1 MKEKVELGN
10 LPIPWLQHLTNDEAL
25 VMDFRI
31 KYMYGNRTLTSF
43 GKSIQT
49 EDGARTCAN
58 VLMLFYGTKWNRLYT
73 SYTSEYNP
81 IWNVDGKDTTTVTR
95 TVSTKHTGT
104 DTYSDSGS
112 DSATHS
118 GTDTYSDGGSDTTTI
133 SGTDIYSDSGSD
145 RTTHSGTDTYSDS
158 GTDSISKTD
167 SGNSNVVTKVNGFD
181 GGEVNDNTV
190 NTTNS
195 SKETDST
202 TYGKTNTNTKNL
214 KDDTTYGKTNT
225 NTKDLSNSTQY
236 GKTSTNTKDLTD
248 TTTYGKT
255 NTNTKDLTDTETEQ
269 TTTENIRGGNIG
281 VTMTQQMLESD
292 LSYWNKAS
300 SRFYDNVIKDILNEI
315 TLKIYVPENNMVDYD
330 DSEMS
335 PSTQTRITALL
346 NDGVPIAEVDTQTNT
361 VNTLIKNGIPVA
373 EAEVK
378 NG

>member
-1 MKEKVELGN
+1 MKEKVTQGN
-10 LPIPWLQHLTNDEAL
+10 LQVPWIQNLTNDEAL

-43 GKSIQT
+43 GETIQT
-49 EDGARTCAN
+49 EDGAKTCAN
-58 VLMLFYGTKWNRLYT
+58 VLMLFYGNKWDRLYT

-81 IWNVDGKDTTTVTR
+81 IWNVDGKETTTVTR
-95 TVSTKHTGT
+95 TGATTHTGT

-145 RTTHSGTDTYSDS
+145 STTHSGTDTYSDS

-167 SGNSNVVTKVNGFD
+167 SGNSNAITKVNGFD

-190 NTTNS
+190 STTTS
-195 SKETDST
+195 SEETDST

-214 KDDTTYGKTNT
+214 KDNTTYGKTNT
-225 NTKDLSNSTQY
+225 NTKDLSNSTNY

-255 NTNTKDLTDTETEQ
+255 NTNTKDLTDTETEK
-269 TTTENIRGGNIG
+269 TTTENTRGGNIG
-281 VTMTQQMLESD
+281 VTMTQQLLEAD
-292 LSYWNKAS
+292 LNYWNKAS
-300 SRFYDNVIKDILNEI
+300 ARFYDNVIKDILNEI
-315 TLKIYVPENNMVDYD
+315 TLKIYVPES
-330 DSEMS
+330 DS
-335 PSTQTRITALL
+335 
-346 NDGVPIAEVDTQTNT
+346 
-361 VNTLIKNGIPVA
+361 
-373 EAEVK
+373 
-378 NG
+378 

>member
-1 MKEKVELGN
+1 MNSDMESLIIIIHSLHGVE
-10 LPIPWLQHLTNDEAL
+10 WDHLW
-25 VMDFRI
+25 
-31 KYMYGNRTLTSF
+31 S
-43 GKSIQT
+43 
-49 EDGARTCAN
+49 
-58 VLMLFYGTKWNRLYT
+58 
-73 SYTSEYNP
+73 SYKATYNP
-81 IWNVDGKDTTTVTR
+81 IWNVDGKETTTVTR

-118 GTDTYSDGGSDTTTI
+118 GTDTYSDDGSDTTTI
-133 SGTDIYSDSGSD
+133 SGTDTYSDSGSD
-145 RTTHSGTDTYSDS
+145 STTHSGTDTYSDS

-167 SGNSNVVTKVNGFD
+167 SGNTNVITKVNGFD

-190 NTTNS
+190 STTTS

-225 NTKDLSNSTQY
+225 NTKDLSNSTKY

-255 NTNTKDLTDTETEQ
+255 NTNTKDLTDTESEK
-269 TTTENIRGGNIG
+269 TTTENTRGGNIG
-281 VTMTQQMLESD
+281 VTMTQQMLEAD
-292 LSYWNKAS
+292 LSYWTKAKAQ
-300 SRFYDNVIKDILNEI
+300 FYRSVVKEIVDEI
-315 TLKIYVPENNMVDYD
+315 TYRIVVDYD

-335 PSTQTRITALL
+335 TSTQTLIITTLL
-346 NDGVPIAEVDTQTNT
+346 NDGIPIAEVDTQANT
-361 VNTLIKNGIPVA
+361 VNTLIKNGVPVA
-373 EAEVK
+373 ETEVK